1 MVRKKGSLT
10 FQLLIGLLGVLI
22 VAAFFSASQNAATIS
37 PSPKVSATPTPTPTP
52 APPSK
57 CVNHDQ
63 DACIQV
69 RVAPMAPQIVSDT
82 FGKRIAQNFVAI
94 QVTIGNHDRE
104 FQYLINDVSLTI
116 PKEIFVPQPF
126 LPPLASRGGEGQ
138 NGYFLSS
145 AELSLLRGVA
155 EKGQGQD
162 TRNKL
167 LRLFRG
173 IGTIAGGLVGVAGF
187 GPSFADA
194 VAVFNGPVISA
205 FSEAFPDYTINQMNR
220 LNDSAY
226 MANTLIPA
234 KHSKV
239 MVAFI
244 PQAVFLSKAQ
254 RKLFWDDPTALY
266 PDSSGA
272 CKITQCVDFRRID
285 AWIDGDFIT
294 EVSSMPPVVTG
305 DQIADDELQKFQDE
319 KPVVKGALL
328 GRFLKDSSIDL
339 VDAPPGL
346 SITRDGEAAANQ
358 INFVLKATRPIPPD
372 TRIGFLVS
380 NGEGNQRYTKDI
392 RYMPGPPTLSKVDAS
407 SGKQGSALTY
417 TLTGT
422 NFTPGR
428 TRVAVSGD
436 GIEVLEP
443 TEVVGTSLKVRLIIS
458 ETATTGARELS
469 VINDNS
475 QSAPKTFTV
484 TAKTP
489 NP

>member
-1 MVRKKGSLT
+1 MVSKTPSHTTAVIIGFAL
-10 FQLLIGLLGVLI
+10 FLILMSFLAVSQPT
-22 VAAFFSASQNAATIS
+22 VTASAKATAAPTPS
-37 PSPKVSATPTPTPTP
+37 PSPTPDIPQR
-52 APPSK
+52 
-57 CVNHDQ
+57 CVNHNQ
-63 DACIQV
+63 QACIQV

-82 FGKRIAQNFVAI
+82 FGKRIARNFVAI
-94 QVTIGNHDRE
+94 QVTIANHDRE
-104 FQYLINDVSLTI
+104 YQYLLNDVSLTI

-126 LPPLASRGGEGQ
+126 LPRLDTASEDQ
-138 NGYFLSS
+138 SGYFFSS

-162 TRNKL
+162 TRNRL

-187 GPSFADA
+187 GPSYADA

-226 MANTLIPA
+226 TANTLIPA

-244 PQAVFLSKAQ
+244 PQAVFLNKSQ
-254 RKLFWDDPTALY
+254 RKLFWSDPTSLY

-272 CKITQCVDFRRID
+272 CRVAQCVDFRRVG

-294 EVSSMPPVVTG
+294 EVSNMPPVVAG
-305 DQIADDELQKFQDE
+305 DQVDEAEVLKFQDE

-328 GRFLKDSSIDL
+328 GKFLSESSIDL
-339 VDAPPGL
+339 IDAPPGM
-346 SITRDGEAAANQ
+346 SITRDGDATASK
-358 INFVLKATRPIPPD
+358 INFVIKSTRPVPPN
-372 TRIGFLVS
+372 TRISFLVS
-380 NGEGNQRYTKDI
+380 NGEGNERYTKEI
-392 RYMPGPPTLSKVDAS
+392 RYMPSPPTLTKIESAT
-407 SGKQGSALTY
+407 GQQGSALTY

-428 TRVAVSGD
+428 TRVVISGA
-436 GIEVLEP
+436 GVEVLEP
-443 TEVVGTSLKVRLIIS
+443 ADVLGTSLKVRLIIS
-458 ETATTGARELS
+458 DSAAPGSRDLS
-469 VINDNS
+469 VVNDNS
-475 QSAPKTFTV
+475 QSAPKTFTI
-484 TAKTP
+484 TP
-489 NP
+489 KPSNP